1 MLGIFPLN
9 IPLSREDA
17 FRLNP
22 HKPVVLLG
30 LWKGHGKLAA
40 FLLAKDL

>member
-1 MLGIFPLN
+1 MLGVFALN
-9 IPLSREDA
+9 ISLSREDA

-22 HKPVVLLG
+22 HRPVVLLG
-30 LWKGHGKLAA
+30 LEKGNGKLAA